1 MNSFVY
7 VWAAAKTT
15 ISQHTTTTTG
25 SLSGVIVDGVAT
37 YRGVPYARPPLG
49 DLRWRPPVPVTP
61 WSGVRAADKDG
72 PGCPQE
78 CLLPA
83 LTCPPITSEDC
94 LYLNV
99 FAPANAT
106 VTSSGS
112 AAVLL
117 FIHGGNFIQG
127 YGGGPLY
134 DGSMLV
140 QSHGVVVVSINYRLG
155 ALGWLFTGAPPSEE
169 PTDDLVGN
177 YGLLDQ
183 QLAMRWVQAN
193 AARFGGDPSR
203 ITLFGQSAGAQSISC
218 HLTMPSS
225 KGLFAGAIL
234 ESAPLGLT
242 WRTAEQSPKFTGLV
256 AKLGGCIGTTPGEYV
271 PCLRAMPVDTLLKA
285 QTAAGNNIPIEAG
298 TTLSLFEPFA
308 PTVATA
314 LLTQQ
319 PLNAFLAGRVH
330 DVPILLGSVEQE
342 GLVFVYEAFPTP
354 VTPLEM
360 DSLLRLVWGADA
372 PAIRDAYPVPAA
384 QQAAHDAR
392 NATSLVAT
400 DGLFHCA
407 IRAAGLALADQYAKG
422 RRTHPTY
429 VYNFDHLISFGASFW
444 LPTNP
449 VCVEAVCHGEE
460 LPFVFQ
466 PDVSIINVSFTS
478 EEVVLSDLMQTHWAA
493 FASTGHAAAS
503 VASVASKPAPQAV
516 TQAAALDWPLFEP
529 ANESYALFRAPD
541 SHIVPHPFRAKC
553 AVWDS
558 IGWDWIVD

>member
-83 LTCPPITSEDC
+83 LTCPPVTSEDC

-193 AARFGGDPSR
+193 AAAFGGDPSR

-271 PCLRAMPVDTLLKA
+271 PCLRAMPVETL
-285 QTAAGNNIPIEAG
+285 
-298 TTLSLFEPFA
+298 
-308 PTVATA
+308 
-314 LLTQQ
+314 
-319 PLNAFLAGRVH
+319 
-330 DVPILLGSVEQE
+330 
-342 GLVFVYEAFPTP
+342 
-354 VTPLEM
+354 
-360 DSLLRLVWGADA
+360 LVWGDADA
-372 PAIRDAYPVPAA
+372 LVGRPVIDQLLVHRPDWVDAVMPGVGHVPMMEEPERYVAVVRAWLEGRPVTEVDGVVRYEAPAA
-384 QQAAHDAR
+384 D
-392 NATSLVAT
+392 
-400 DGLFHCA
+400 
-407 IRAAGLALADQYAKG
+407 
-422 RRTHPTY
+422 
-429 VYNFDHLISFGASFW
+429 
-444 LPTNP
+444 
-449 VCVEAVCHGEE
+449 
-460 LPFVFQ
+460 
-466 PDVSIINVSFTS
+466 
-478 EEVVLSDLMQTHWAA
+478 
-493 FASTGHAAAS
+493 
-503 VASVASKPAPQAV
+503 
-516 TQAAALDWPLFEP
+516 
-529 ANESYALFRAPD
+529 
-541 SHIVPHPFRAKC
+541 
-553 AVWDS
+553 
-558 IGWDWIVD
+558 